1 MVQKLLK
8 LHHSAYRCKDSEETR
23 EFYENFLGL
32 KFKKAFEITKTKS
45 GRISKVLHTF
55 FELKDGSCIA
65 FFEEPSEKFKFIKQR
80 DFDLHIAFQVTKSN
94 LKKMYNKGKHNKI
107 DTRGIID
114 HGFIESIYFRDPNG
128 YVIELTCPVKGYKE
142 QNYSKAKN
150 ILDNWQINKKKKLKF

>member
-1 MVQKLLK
+1 M
-8 LHHSAYRCKDSEETR
+8 
-23 EFYENFLGL
+23 
-32 KFKKAFEITKTKS
+32 
-45 GRISKVLHTF
+45 
-55 FELKDGSCIA
+55 
-65 FFEEPSEKFKFIKQR
+65 
-80 DFDLHIAFQVTKSN
+80 N